1 MMVFWEGGLL
11 RNGGLLSGWYL
22 TTSGRSKLYQGF
34 QKYNKCDVR
43 IQKRKKEKKSGT
55 KTGSSLLSGWPLT
68 RWRSGPKFHPG
79 VPQS

>member
-1 MMVFWEGGLL
+1 MMVFCQGGLL

-43 IQKRKKEKKSGT
+43 IQKKEEKKVVLKLVVVFCQG
-55 KTGSSLLSGWPLT
+55 GLSRDGG
-68 RWRSGPKFHPG
+68 SGPKFHPG